1 MCPTRS
7 TVLGDALA
15 TFIENCPEL
24 TDLWAWSLQATT
36 DTEMKA
42 KLQSV
47 KAVTSTLQFLFSCS
61 LGKVIL
67 KQAINLSK
75 TLQNPSISVTQGQE
89 VAHMV
94 IETL

>member
-24 TDLWAWSLQATT
+24 MDLWAWSLQATT

-47 KAVTSTLQFLFSCS
+47 KAVTSTLQFLFSWS
-61 LGKVIL
+61 LGKIIL

-75 TLQNPSISVTQGQE
+75 TLQNPSISVTQ
-89 VAHMV
+89 
-94 IETL
+94 

>member
-24 TDLWAWSLQATT
+24 MDLWAWSLQATT

-67 KQAINLSK
+67 KQAINLSN